1 MSDTRLAPMLLLA
14 ERQWRITYKKALYV
28 SNAVSRL
35 LALLQVGLNAE
46 EESRQLP
53 RRKVM
58 HIV

>member
-14 ERQWRITYKKALYV
+14 GRQWRITYKKALYV

-46 EESRQLP
+46 EENR
-53 RRKVM
+53 
-58 HIV
+58 